1 MSNITTLIQI
11 RNKRAL
17 NNYNKGIEATTITV
31 WWKKTT
37 TLNVR
42 TKNMCPLDNK
52 RLIENV
58 IYETTVISKNEEKNT
73 LAQLEDHSELNGII
87 TWVT

>member
-1 MSNITTLIQI
+1 
-11 RNKRAL
+11 
-17 NNYNKGIEATTITV
+17 
-31 WWKKTT
+31 
-37 TLNVR
+37 
-42 TKNMCPLDNK
+42 MCPLDNK

-87 TWVT
+87 T